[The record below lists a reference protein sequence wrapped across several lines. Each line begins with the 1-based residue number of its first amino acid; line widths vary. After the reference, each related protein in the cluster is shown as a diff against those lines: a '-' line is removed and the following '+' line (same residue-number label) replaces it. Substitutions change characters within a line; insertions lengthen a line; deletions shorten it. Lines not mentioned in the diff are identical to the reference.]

1 MATSHHSSHF
11 EGQKCQVC
19 HQSSNTVSQPFGPLW
34 SNFNTPLNR
43 FLLSRSEFNQLAC
56 STWQTSLYK
65 MASLFRGPL
74 WTLIQDKNIEIVW
87 LTHGM
92 INVSNIQ
99 SSWEKENLLVKMN
112 FDATKVRQVW
122 RLSNYIVIRE
132 TGLLSISCH
141 VTRGMS
147 SQANLS
153 QILGYLCISRSELTN
168 VRCWLVRVK

>member
-1 MATSHHSSHF
+1 MLKHLNPRELLNMFYIGLIFIKLVRFNRQNNQADSPLLAQVQGDEVSPLAVFLSVMATSHHSSHF
-11 EGQKCQVC
+11 EGQKCQVF

-56 STWQTSLYK
+56 STWQTSLFK
-65 MASLFRGPL
+65 MASLFGGPL

-99 SSWEKENLLVKMN
+99 SS
-112 FDATKVRQVW
+112 
-122 RLSNYIVIRE
+122 
-132 TGLLSISCH
+132 
-141 VTRGMS
+141 
-147 SQANLS
+147 
-153 QILGYLCISRSELTN
+153 
-168 VRCWLVRVK
+168 